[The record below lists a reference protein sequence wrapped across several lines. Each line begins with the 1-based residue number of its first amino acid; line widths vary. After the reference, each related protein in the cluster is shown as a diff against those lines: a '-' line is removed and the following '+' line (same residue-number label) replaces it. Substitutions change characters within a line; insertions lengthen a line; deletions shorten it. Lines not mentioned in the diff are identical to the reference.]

1 MNEST
6 ILLVAMETCIVRLP
20 ILYFRFN
27 QFHLQYFDFC
37 IQHPAFFRETYYFIN
52 TIINSQPTTEWL
64 KLPNH
69 FNQCISRY
77 STLILFIDRHHHR
90 IVYFHQY
97 IQLNNLMS
105 SEDSFIARPERSP
118 NPHLCRICNTVSGAT
133 TNPLLALKTNLTD
146 SCGDGNPSHLAIS
159 ESLASLARFGAL

>member
-20 ILYFRFN
+20 ILYFRFD

-37 IQHPAFFRETYYFIN
+37 IQHPALFRETYYFIN

-69 FNQCISRY
+69 FYQCSIKVMFQSKEQIIY
-77 STLILFIDRHHHR
+77 VFT
-90 IVYFHQY
+90 
-97 IQLNNLMS
+97 
-105 SEDSFIARPERSP
+105 
-118 NPHLCRICNTVSGAT
+118 
-133 TNPLLALKTNLTD
+133 
-146 SCGDGNPSHLAIS
+146 
-159 ESLASLARFGAL
+159 